1 MEELLAEA
9 MGPLKPQQAKHLDY
23 YKPDVAYRAWGEFKE
38 TPGTKPF
45 MVQTHSGKQ
54 KPYREYGQVSFRIKD
69 TLLTLHVYQNI
80 DLINNAT
87 YKNYLFVPF
96 NDLTNYVATY
106 GGGRYIDIT
115 IDDIKNGKVLIDF
128 NKCYNPYCAYA
139 DGYSCPIPPKEN
151 YLQMEIRA
159 GEKAF
164 IE

>member
-1 MEELLAEA
+1 
-9 MGPLKPQQAKHLDY
+9 
-23 YKPDVAYRAWGEFKE
+23 
-38 TPGTKPF
+38 